1 MPIYENKAKDASSKL
16 SLFNKIQKEIERLT
30 QLKDKAVK
38 DEAAYES
45 KASTIQNKAQE
56 NASTCT
62 TKLAEQKSTYHQPH
76 LAAEEQGGGLR
87 ESPSDME

>member
-1 MPIYENKAKDASSKL
+1 MRAQL

-45 KASTIQNKAQE
+45 KPSTIQNKAQ
-56 NASTCT
+56 NTSTSAT
-62 TKLAEQKSTYHQPH
+62 TS
-76 LAAEEQGGGLR
+76 
-87 ESPSDME
+87 

>member
-45 KASTIQNKAQE
+45 KASTMLNKVQE
-56 NASTCT
+56 NTSTCT
-62 TKLAEQKSTYHQPH
+62 TKLAEQKALTINLIQRFRR
-76 LAAEEQGGGLR
+76 LR
-87 ESPSDME
+87 QN